1 MPRLLAVI
9 ILSLSLSYSLRS
21 QEAQI
26 TDARTQTLGLSDVIS
41 LALRQNLSI
50 ERSKLQVELRENDLQ
65 FEEADSQPNLTGS
78 LGGNLRYFGD
88 GRDPVWDSG
97 DLSESLSGSLNS
109 SVDLYTGG
117 GREAAINQARSVWK
131 PVSRISIAPS
141 SLFYSIRSSGS
152 WKRFFGKK
160 KFRSKPKS

>member
-1 MPRLLAVI
+1 MPRLFNYLLI
-9 ILSLSLSYSLRS
+9 SFLLSSTLRG

-26 TDARTQTLGLSDVIS
+26 SNAQTQSLAISDVIS

-88 GRDPVWDSG
+88 GRDPVWDTG
-97 DLSESLSGSLNS
+97 ELSESLSGSLN
-109 SVDLYTGG
+109 
-117 GREAAINQARSVWK
+117 
-131 PVSRISIAPS
+131 
-141 SLFYSIRSSGS
+141 
-152 WKRFFGKK
+152 
-160 KFRSKPKS
+160 